1 MFLSHIAVT
10 VLVSASCVRTE
21 ADILTDITKIS
32 RNWGQISPYA
42 DNTDDYFGVDCL
54 CTLSYAPQL
63 VADS

>member
-21 ADILTDITKIS
+21 ADLLTDITKIS
-32 RNWGQISPYA
+32 GNWGQISPYT

-54 CTLSYAPQL
+54 CTLSCAPQL